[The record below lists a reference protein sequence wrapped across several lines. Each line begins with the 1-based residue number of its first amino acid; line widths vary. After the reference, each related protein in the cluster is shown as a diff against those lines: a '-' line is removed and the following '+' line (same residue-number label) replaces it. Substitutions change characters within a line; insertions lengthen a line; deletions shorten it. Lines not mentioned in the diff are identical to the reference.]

1 MKNRKIL
8 LIGGTGNLGSK
19 IIKSNIFNN
28 LIAPKR
34 QELDL
39 LNPKKIEKILSKNQ
53 FHLIINCASMARMK
67 KCEKNIGQAINNN
80 ILGTFNLVGEILK
93 YEKKIKKKLKLVYIS
108 SDAVYPSNKGNYK
121 EESNLGPYNNYGW
134 TKLSAEFLVRMIS
147 EHIIIR
153 TRFYD
158 KEKINYKYSASD
170 IFTSQIEVSLLP
182 KYINYLINDN
192 FKGII
197 NIGGIKIS
205 DFKLYKKINS
215 NLKPF
220 KRKNLIKKLNFQ
232 IAKDASLNLKL
243 FKKIKKRY
251 E

>member
-1 MKNRKIL
+1 MK
-8 LIGGTGNLGSK
+8 
-19 IIKSNIFNN
+19 
-28 LIAPKR
+28 
-34 QELDL
+34 
-39 LNPKKIEKILSKNQ
+39 
-53 FHLIINCASMARMK
+53 
-67 KCEKNIGQAINNN
+67 
-80 ILGTFNLVGEILK
+80 
-93 YEKKIKKKLKLVYIS
+93 KKIKKKLKLVYIS